1 MRNSPAKW
9 KAEDKAYIILNLIFI
24 TCAFWWVPA
33 KKALLVLSNFT
44 LMKNVQ
50 PLNSAPLSTEELL
63 TIKGGTAND
72 GEDIIIIIDDII
84 NQ

>member
-1 MRNSPAKW
+1 M
-9 KAEDKAYIILNLIFI
+9 
-24 TCAFWWVPA
+24 PA

-44 LMKNVQ
+44 LMKNLQ
-50 PLNSAPLSTEELL
+50 PLNGAPLSTEELL